1 MSSTV
6 QTYSQPTQDKGTAPP
21 GWEISGPNEI
31 SRPFDLL
38 EEWFHRIVGG
48 GNLTRERDSF
58 GSNYVAKLKFPDSVK
73 DPVPYVRRAWLLTR
87 YLHPQLGATYSS
99 DTPDVKYT
107 IRPLDPENWLKTTFF
122 VEQGPSATYK
132 SAEDAVAQ
140 FPSKPTITAHWIPA
154 TSELLMRATHL
165 QIEGIGFSQLTH
177 SFVTSLTSI
186 LRHGLDLDLSA
197 YPSNVKV
204 PTPSPGV
211 SIGAETFSY
220 ADAPD
225 YIKKGVD
232 RFITQLQQGQ
242 PGIALPMRA
251 GAETAAPT
259 DTRRLV
265 FKLDET
271 LSADVRKACVKNKV
285 SVAAAIHTALVR
297 VTASYPQDSATKDLL
312 IVLTAN
318 MRRFLFGP
326 DQPPELAVGL
336 YSTAV
341 SYCIPGGLDPQIK
354 FVDLARKVGEKY
366 ATDLSDVVRDDE
378 GKPVSFLTMLSPWID
393 RYTQVVSG
401 LSFGSPMFRS
411 PAVSSLGLMEKLVQR
426 SYSFGDNEKDQVEVE
441 DLWWSVD
448 VLDQG
453 AYFHISTFRGKLRL
467 QVCFNQ
473 SYYTEAFVSEVI
485 QKIMDEL
492 VQGLGISSQA
502 KL

>member
-1 MSSTV
+1 MN
-6 QTYSQPTQDKGTAPP
+6 APA
-21 GWEISGPNEI
+21 GWEISGQNEI

-58 GSNYVAKLKFPDSVK
+58 GSNYVVKLKFPSSVT
-73 DPVPYVRRAWLLTR
+73 DPTPYVRRAWLLTR

-99 DTPDVKYT
+99 DSLEDMKYT
-107 IRPLDPENWLKTTFF
+107 IRPLDPEHWLKTTFF
-122 VEQGPSATYK
+122 VEQGPSAIYK
-132 SAEDAVAQ
+132 SAEDAVRKY
-140 FPSKPTITAHWIPA
+140 PTKPTITAHWIPA
-154 TSELLMRATHL
+154 SSELLMRASHL

-177 SFVTSLTSI
+177 SLVNSLTSI
-186 LRHGLDLDLSA
+186 MRLGLNVDLNS

-211 SIGAETFSY
+211 GIGAKTMSY
-220 ADAPD
+220 EESPA
-225 YIKKGVD
+225 YIKHGVD
-232 RFITQLQQGQ
+232 MFINQLQQGL

-251 GAETAAPT
+251 GAETSAPT

-271 LSADVRKACVKNKV
+271 LSADVRKACLRHNI

-297 VTASYPQDSATKDLL
+297 VTASYPQDSPSKDLL

-318 MRRFLFGP
+318 MRKFLFGSDP
-326 DQPPELAVGL
+326 RPELAVGL

-341 SYCIPGGLDPQIK
+341 SYCIPDGLNPQIS
-354 FVDLARKVGEKY
+354 FVDLARKVGAKY
-366 ATDLSDVVRDDE
+366 ATDLSGVVKDDE
-378 GKPVSFLTMLSPWID
+378 GKPVSFLTMLGPWID

-411 PAVSSLGLMEKLVQR
+411 PAVSSLGLMEKFVQR
-426 SYSFGDNEKDQVEVE
+426 KYSFGDNESDQVEVE

-453 AYFHISTFRGKLRL
+453 AYFHISTFRDKIRL

-473 SYYTEAFVSEVI
+473 SYYTEEFVSEVI
-485 QKIMDEL
+485 QRIMDEV
-492 VQGLGISSQA
+492 VQGLGIKPQA

>member
-1 MSSTV
+1 MSV
-6 QTYSQPTQDKGTAPP
+6 PA
-21 GWEISGPNEI
+21 GWEISGQNEI

-58 GSNYVAKLKFPDSVK
+58 GSNYVIKLKFPSTFK
-73 DPVPYVRRAWLLTR
+73 DPTPYVRRAWLLTR

-99 DTPDVKYT
+99 DSLEDMKYT
-107 IRPLDPENWLKTTFF
+107 IGPLDPEHWLKTTFF
-122 VEQGPSATYK
+122 VEDGPSATYK
-132 SAEDAVAQ
+132 SAEDAVSI
-140 FPSKPTITAHWIPA
+140 FRTKPTITAHWIPA
-154 TSELLMRATHL
+154 TSEILMRATHL
-165 QIEGIGFSQLTH
+165 QIEGIGFSQLSH
-177 SFVTSLTSI
+177 SLVTSLTSI
-186 LRHGLDLDLSA
+186 MRHGLDLDLKS

-211 SIGAETFSY
+211 NIGTKTMSY
-220 ADAPD
+220 AEAPA

-232 RFITQLQQGQ
+232 RFIDQLQQGL
-242 PGIALPMRA
+242 PGIALPMRP
-251 GAETAAPT
+251 GGETSAPS

-271 LSADVRKACVKNKV
+271 LSAGVRKACLKHNI
-285 SVAAAIHTALVR
+285 SVAAAIHTALLR
-297 VTASYPQDSATKDLL
+297 VTASYPQESKSRDLL

-318 MRRFLFGP
+318 MRKFLFGTFI
-326 DQPPELAVGL
+326 QPELAVGL

-341 SYCIPGGLDPQIK
+341 SYCIPDGLNPETS

-411 PAVSSLGLMEKLVQR
+411 PAVSSLGLMEKFVQR
-426 SYSFGDNEKDQVEVE
+426 KYSFGDNENDQVEVL

-453 AYFHISTFRGKLRL
+453 AYFHISTFRDQIRL
-467 QVCFNQ
+467 QVCFNK
-473 SYYTEAFVSEVI
+473 SYYTEEFVNEVI
-485 QKIMDEL
+485 QKIMDEV
-492 VQGLGISSQA
+492 VQGLGIKSEA
-502 KL
+502 RL

>member
-1 MSSTV
+1 MA
-6 QTYSQPTQDKGTAPP
+6 APV
-21 GWEISGPNEI
+21 GWEISGQNEI

-48 GNLTRERDSF
+48 GNLMRERDSF
-58 GSNYVAKLKFPDSVK
+58 GSNYVVKLRFPSSVVN
-73 DPVPYVRRAWLLTR
+73 PTPYVRHAWLLTR

-99 DTPDVKYT
+99 DTLDDVKYS
-107 IRPLDPENWLKTTFF
+107 IRPLSPENWLETTFF
-122 VEQGPSATYK
+122 VEQGPSAIYK
-132 SAEDAVAQ
+132 SAEDAVSRYY
-140 FPSKPTITAHWIPA
+140 SKPTITAHWIPA

-177 SFVTSLTSI
+177 SFVTSLASCMR
-186 LRHGLDLDLSA
+186 LGLGLDLGS
-197 YPSNVKV
+197 YPSNVTI

-211 SIGAETFSY
+211 GIGAKTTSY
-220 ADAPD
+220 EEAPA
-225 YIKKGVD
+225 YIKRGVD
-232 RFITQLQQGQ
+232 KFINQLQQGL
-242 PGIALPMRA
+242 PGIALPMRS
-251 GAETAAPT
+251 GAETSAPS
-259 DTRRLV
+259 DTCRIV

-271 LSADVRKACVKNKV
+271 LSGEVRKACLKHNI

-297 VTASYPQDSATKDLL
+297 VTASYPQDSPSKDLL

-318 MRRFLFGP
+318 MRKLLFGTEP
-326 DQPPELAVGL
+326 RPELAVGL

-341 SYCIPGGLDPQIK
+341 SYCIPDGLNPNIS
-354 FVDLARKVGEKY
+354 FIDLARQVGAKY
-366 ATDLSDVVRDDE
+366 ATDLSDVVKDDE
-378 GKPVSFLTMLSPWID
+378 GRPVSFLAMLGAWID

-411 PAVSSLGLMEKLVQR
+411 PAVSSLGLMENFLQR
-426 SYSFGDNEKDQVEVE
+426 RYSFGDNENDQIEVE

-453 AYFHISTFRGKLRL
+453 AYFHISTFRDKIRL

-473 SYYTEAFVSEVI
+473 SYYTRDFVSEVI
-485 QKIMDEL
+485 ERIMDE
-492 VQGLGISSQA
+492 VVRGLGITSQS